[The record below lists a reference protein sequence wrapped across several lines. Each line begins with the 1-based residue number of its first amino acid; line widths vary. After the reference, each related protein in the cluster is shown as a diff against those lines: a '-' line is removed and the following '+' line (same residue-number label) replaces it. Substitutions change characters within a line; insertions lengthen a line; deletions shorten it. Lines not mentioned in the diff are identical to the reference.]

1 MLHLTDTPTGRPQPA
16 APPGTRRLR
25 VAYCPASLRAALA
38 ADLVRRAG
46 ERHHLLVAVFRHAC
60 DHPELPDPLRFNIHP
75 PNGDG
80 PDARVDVHI
89 TPDGHQRSGDR
100 PAGASAGA
108 SEEQAA
114 DGPRILRTVPA
125 DAAAGTPEAEAWSAA
140 DPLALRLALLAG
152 PSDAPPGADVIA
164 EAAVRL
170 ALLRADVA
178 RFAESPSAAL
188 AAAPVAEVH
197 AAVDDDLDTAR
208 ALALTDAL
216 RADPDVPPGAR
227 FESLIH
233 LDRTLGLDLAQDIG
247 RLP

>member
-1 MLHLTDTPTGRPQPA
+1 MLHLTDTPTGHPQPA

-25 VAYCPASLRAALA
+25 VAYCPASLRAAIA
-38 ADLVRRAG
+38 ADVVRRAG
-46 ERHHLLVAVFRHAC
+46 ERHHLVVAVLRHAC
-60 DHPELPDPLRFNIHP
+60 DRPELPDPLRFNIHP
-75 PNGDG
+75 PNGDE

-89 TPDGHQRSGDR
+89 TPEGHEPSGDR
-100 PAGASAGA
+100 PANAPPEHAD
-108 SEEQAA
+108 

-125 DAAAGTPEAEAWSAA
+125 DPAAGSPEAAAWAAA

-152 PSDAPPGADVIA
+152 PSDAPPGADA
-164 EAAVRL
+164 LADAAARL

-188 AAAPVAEVH
+188 AAARVAEVH

-208 ALALTDAL
+208 GLALTDAL
-216 RADPDVPPGAR
+216 RTDQDVPPGAR
-227 FESLIH
+227 FESLVH
-233 LDRTLGLDLAQDIG
+233 LDRAFGLDLAQDIG